1 MGQTV
6 AILGASNNPER
17 FSFKA
22 FKLLQEYGH
31 RVIPVSPK
39 LAMLENID
47 VVADLNQITESVD
60 TLTMYVGADRST
72 ALQNQILKLKPKR
85 VIFNPGSE
93 NPNLKKILNAAEIQ
107 VLEACTLILLQ
118 NGKFYRIATYDTFVI
133 DTPFY

>member
-93 NPNLKKILNAAEIQ
+93 NPNLKKILKAAEIQ

-118 NGKFYRIATYDTFVI
+118 NGKF
-133 DTPFY
+133 